1 MIRLT
6 DIFGGWRPSKRV
18 RPMPQPIEPQPL
30 PVQPL
35 PVPREERAIRQ
46 VARPVALPLGAPQRA
61 LIDHRDMDPGVDW
74 RANEWRPIAV
84 FKIPQGTIY
93 RIPDGE
99 PVRLYL
105 KARADG
111 SDVDNS
117 GGGSAQDTTISA
129 PGIVKTKMR
138 AVTLPSASHP
148 EVVAWARVNGGDSQ
162 KVPVKAIDYAAETVT
177 LSVPAGENW
186 TDIRVYYVHGD
197 GEFRIRAQR
206 ELGNADSAAALLMD
220 GAFGAIHTVSQIDDE
235 EAPTWPR
242 KVTLIETN
250 RLVLEVRT
258 SRRVDWT
265 EEAEHMFQIKAY
277 VLHVKVHD
285 KAALRRLA
293 EIDWRGGL

>member
-1 MIRLT
+1 MIKLT
-6 DIFGGWRPSKRV
+6 NIFGGRRAPR
-18 RPMPQPIEPQPL
+18 
-30 PVQPL
+30 PVQPA
-35 PVPREERAIRQ
+35 PKK
-46 VARPVALPLGAPQRA
+46 VAPKPVAIPLGIPQRA

-74 RANEWRPIAV
+74 KANEWRAVGV

-111 SDVDNS
+111 SPVDNS
-117 GGGSAQDTTISA
+117 GGGSAQDTTISV

-148 EVVAWARVNGGDSQ
+148 EVVAWARVNGGDRQ

-186 TDIRVYYVHGD
+186 TGIRVYYVHGD

-265 EEAEHMFQIKAY
+265 EEAEHMFQIKAF
-277 VLHVKVHD
+277 VLQVKVQD

-293 EIDWRGGL
+293 EIDWRGGI